1 METRLYQ
8 DNVRKKKQLHDLE
21 IENVALLFGHCKSK
35 YSIYLRQLWTL
46 HFLIFLSRSEAVD
59 SLLVNYAQTSSNFT
73 LICWSVSSVS
83 AVFLIANKLCK
94 NDWLTSGPMCSSSCS
109 GEWPFN
115 ALEPFCFRTPT
126 KCLTVRIAPSCGM
139 KRQQCV
145 GLSPQQCDPV
155 NF

>member
-1 METRLYQ
+1 MSKRRNSCKIWRWKT
-8 DNVRKKKQLHDLE
+8 LHYFWAS
-21 IENVALLFGHCKSK
+21 ENHV
-35 YSIYLRQLWTL
+35 IYIRQLSRL
-46 HFLIFLSRSEAVD
+46 HFLIILSRSKVVD
-59 SLLVNYAQTSSNFT
+59 SLLVSNAQTSSNFT

-109 GEWPFN
+109 GERPLK

-126 KCLTVRIAPSCGM
+126 KCFTVRIAPSCGV
-139 KRQQCV
+139 KRQQCL